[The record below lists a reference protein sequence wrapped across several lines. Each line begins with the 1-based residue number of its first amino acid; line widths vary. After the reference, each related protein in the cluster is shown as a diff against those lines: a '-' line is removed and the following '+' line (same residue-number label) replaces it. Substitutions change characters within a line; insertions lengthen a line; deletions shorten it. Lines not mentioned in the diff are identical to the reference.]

1 MCGIS
6 GAYAFTS
13 GGTPFLQQVAAAN
26 AQLQKRGPDGGA
38 VSYYSRVALGHRRLS
53 IIDVSCAGDQPMHT
67 TDGRYTII
75 FNGEIF
81 NFAELR
87 DEYLPGEELRSHS
100 DTEVFLL
107 LYARLKEKTF
117 V

>member
-6 GAYAFTS
+6 GIYAFTKQELV
-13 GGTPFLQQVAAAN
+13 GLQKIEADNNTLA
-26 AQLQKRGPDGGA
+26 KRGPDSGKVLHTANG
-38 VSYYSRVALGHRRLS
+38 ALGHRRLS
-53 IIDVSCAGDQPMHT
+53 IIDVSCAGDQPMT
-67 TDGRYTII
+67 TLDGRYTII

-117 V
+117 